1 MIGDQSMSKFLVIL
15 ATLTALLIGSAVS
28 AGTPKPLPNLDDVK
42 GDKCVAPKDVIRIE
56 HKYYLLHQRDETMR
70 EGIRTKEHSLKNC
83 INCHI
88 VKGDDGKPVTIK
100 DDRHFCKSCH
110 TYASV
115 QIDCFQCHASKPSPR
130 PAAVEK

>member
-1 MIGDQSMSKFLVIL
+1 MIGDQSMNKFLVIL
-15 ATLTALLIGSAVS
+15 ATLTVLFIGSAAS
-28 AGTPKPLPNLDDVK
+28 AGTPKPLPNLDNVK
-42 GDKCVAPKDVIRIE
+42 GDKCVAPREVIRVE
-56 HKYYLLHQRDETMR
+56 HMDYILHQRDETMR
-70 EGIRTKEHSLKNC
+70 QGLRTKEHSLKNC

-88 VKGDDGKPVTIK
+88 VNGDDGKPVNFK
-100 DDRHFCKSCH
+100 DERHFCSSCH